1 MRGMRDGKL
10 HNMSLDPKTKQ
21 DKNKDGTSAEDEDDY
36 ELQVLEWKDNLKIQ
50 IERKRH
56 VNKVKKKLYTILI
69 DQSFRDMRSK
79 IEGTTGHKQA
89 EIDQYGID
97 LLAMIKKIICG
108 VEESPQKKMV
118 IVVAE
123 KTLHTFWK
131 NPHVANNDYKSQF
144 DAYVTVLETYAGRI
158 IITPALIDVNLR
170 ELYPS
175 LSNLKNALSHLC

>member
-79 IEGTTGHKQA
+79 IEGTTGHKRA

-131 NPHVANNDYKSQF
+131 NPNVANDNYKIRF
-144 DAYVTVLETYAGRI
+144 VAYVTVLEAHAVRI
-158 IITPALIDVNLR
+158 TAPLAVVDGKSR
-170 ELYPS
+170 QLYPS
-175 LSNLKNALSHLC
+175 IRYP